1 MATTHAC
8 AALVDVFPGVLRLK
22 RTLTTHSSLQSSA
35 TLVAV
40 AELGHARVSEL
51 AEHLHLDLST
61 VSRQVAQLRQRR
73 LLDASPDPADGR
85 SQQLTLTPNGRSE
98 LRRARRALVGE
109 LAQRLG
115 DWDDA
120 DVEHLAHLLNRLS
133 HSLPSSAAVADKATP
148 HSPHTAGPA
157 LRSPVA
163 PRIQENA

>member
-8 AALVDVFPGVLRLK
+8 ATLVDVFPGVLRLK
-22 RTLTTHSSLQSSA
+22 RTLTNHSSLQGSA

-40 AELGHARVSEL
+40 AELGHPRVSEL

-73 LLDASPDPADGR
+73 LLNACPDPADGR
-85 SQQLTLTPNGRSE
+85 SQQLALTPEGKSE
-98 LRRARRALVGE
+98 LRRTRRALVGE

-120 DVEHLAHLLNRLS
+120 DVEHLAHLLDRLS
-133 HSLPSSAAVADKATP
+133 HSLPSSAATADEATALT
-148 HSPHTAGPA
+148 PHTAGPA
-157 LRSPVA
+157 LRSPA
-163 PRIQENA
+163 DPRIQEIA